1 MKKISVLALC
11 LVLTASVLAGCG
23 CRNYAAPTTVP
34 TTFPTTLP
42 TTAPTTAP
50 TTVPTT
56 QPTTEATTE
65 PTIDYGNGPLTEPT
79 DATSATDSTTSRAV
93 RPRMK

>member
-1 MKKISVLALC
+1 MKKFSILAFC

-34 TTFPTTLP
+34 TTYPTTAP
-42 TTAPTTAP
+42 ATAPTTAP

-56 QPTTEATTE
+56 QPATTE

-79 DATSATDSTTSRAV
+79 GASDPTETTTVSRSV
-93 RPRMK
+93 LPRTK

>member
-1 MKKISVLALC
+1 MKKISILAAG
-11 LVLTASVLAGCG
+11 LVLTASVLTGCG

-34 TTFPTTLP
+34 TTYPTTVP

-50 TTVPTT
+50 TT
-56 QPTTEATTE
+56 QPTTAATTE

-79 DATSATDSTTSRAV
+79 DITDATSADPSVRSRV
-93 RPRMK
+93 K